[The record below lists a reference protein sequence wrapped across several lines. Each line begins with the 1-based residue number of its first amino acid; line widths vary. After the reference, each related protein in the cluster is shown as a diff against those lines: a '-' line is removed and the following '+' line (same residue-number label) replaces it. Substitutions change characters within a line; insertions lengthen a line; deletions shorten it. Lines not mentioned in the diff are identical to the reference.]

1 MAVRLERA
9 LDLIPVS
16 EESASASEDAEPPST
31 SAAEPEDPD
40 LQGDAGQRSAS
51 NGIFSSQFT
60 TIDFSALEP
69 GVFRLFG
76 TELARTREERVAS
89 QLRTTSIYA
98 PNSLLKNTHPSL
110 QLAESPS
117 LGSSGVGTGQL
128 PEIQSPPTISEP
140 DFGSTFFQRARNL
153 ERYVGLKRLFLKFE
167 GSNPTGTQKD
177 RIADAQVRAAV
188 EQGYRG
194 VTVASCGNHGT
205 ALAFAA
211 RRAGLRCVVFIPE
224 AYHTPRVQEM
234 VELGAAVVR
243 VPVDYENAVA
253 LSQERAEAERFYDA
267 NPGGQSVQE
276 QLRAYHSIAFEIV
289 EDLGA
294 VPDVVA
300 VPVSNGTT
308 LAGIYQGFERLKAMG
323 SISRLPRMVAGS
335 SRGKNPIITSFQNQE
350 ARCVDLPPERIRESA
365 INEPLVNWHSF
376 DGDLALSAVR
386 SSGGWAAGVSDNEL
400 RDLSLVVRRAEGID
414 VLPASLAG
422 ALALLSH
429 ARDRGLSLAAGSPRG
444 LTEGSYVI
452 VLTGRRGA

>member
-9 LDLIPVS
+9 LDIIPVCEVDGCEVGGC

-31 SAAEPEDPD
+31 CAAEPEDPD
-40 LQGDAGQRSAS
+40 ERGAKS
-51 NGIFSSQFT
+51 I
-60 TIDFSALEP
+60 IDLSALEP
-69 GVFRLFG
+69 GVFRLHG
-76 TELARTREERVAS
+76 SAIARAGGEALGARAQRSSSIYGSRGLNLGQLSLEGSQISSTEESLFPSALVREE
-89 QLRTTSIYA
+89 L
-98 PNSLLKNTHPSL
+98 PNNSEHEITD
-110 QLAESPS
+110 
-117 LGSSGVGTGQL
+117 
-128 PEIQSPPTISEP
+128 PE
-140 DFGSTFFQRARNL
+140 FGSTFFQRARNL
-153 ERYVGLKRLFLKFE
+153 ERYVGLKRLFIKFE

-188 EQGYRG
+188 QQGYRG

-211 RRAGLRCVVFIPE
+211 RRAGLKCVVFIPE

-253 LSQERAEAERFYDA
+253 LSRERAEAERFYDA
-267 NPGGQSVQE
+267 NPGGPSVQE
-276 QLRAYHSIAFEIV
+276 QLEAYHAIAFEIV
-289 EDLGA
+289 EDLGC

-308 LAGIYQGFERLKAMG
+308 IAGIYQGFERLRALG
-323 SISRLPRMVAGS
+323 RISRLPRMVAGS

-350 ARCVDLPPERIRESA
+350 SRCVDLPPERIRESA

-376 DGDLALSAVR
+376 DGDLALNAIR

-400 RDLSLVVRRAEGID
+400 RDLALVLRRAEGID

-422 ALALLSH
+422 ALALFGH
-429 ARDRGLSLAAGSPRG
+429 ARDRGIALAAGAQRG
-444 LTEGSYVI
+444 LAQGSYVI
-452 VLTGRRGA
+452 VLTGRRGS

>member
-1 MAVRLERA
+1 
-9 LDLIPVS
+9 
-16 EESASASEDAEPPST
+16 
-31 SAAEPEDPD
+31 
-40 LQGDAGQRSAS
+40 LQ
-51 NGIFSSQFT
+51 SQT
-60 TIDFSALEP
+60 PL
-69 GVFRLFG
+69 
-76 TELARTREERVAS
+76 
-89 QLRTTSIYA
+89 
-98 PNSLLKNTHPSL
+98 
-110 QLAESPS
+110 
-117 LGSSGVGTGQL
+117 
-128 PEIQSPPTISEP
+128 SEP

-276 QLRAYHSIAFEIV
+276 QLQAYHSIAFEIV
-289 EDLGA
+289 EELGG

-308 LAGIYQGFERLKAMG
+308 LAGIYQGFERLKALG
-323 SISRLPRMVAGS
+323 RTTRIPRMVAGS

-376 DGDLALSAVR
+376 DGDLALTAVR

-400 RDLSLVVRRAEGID
+400 RDLALVMRRAEGID

-422 ALALLSH
+422 ALALFGH
-429 ARDRGLSLAAGSPRG
+429 ARDRGISLAAGMGRG
-444 LTEGSYVI
+444 LAEGSYVI